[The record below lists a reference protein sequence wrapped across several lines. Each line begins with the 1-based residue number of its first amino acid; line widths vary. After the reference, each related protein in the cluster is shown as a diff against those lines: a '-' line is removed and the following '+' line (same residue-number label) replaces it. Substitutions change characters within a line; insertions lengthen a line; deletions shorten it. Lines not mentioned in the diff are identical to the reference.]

1 MVLKMSEVKRED
13 NLLMQI
19 NNLTEVEEPFFQI
32 EQETVYNTGFTQFNR
47 RLQVDLNLDAEV
59 TLINREVYNLFMLLG
74 DVGGL
79 SGFLLASGSVIMSVI
94 NF

>member
-1 MVLKMSEVKRED
+1 MSEVTRED

-47 RLQVDLNLDAEV
+47 RLQVDLHLDAEV

-79 SGFLLASGSVIMSVI
+79 SGFLLATGSVLMSVI
-94 NF
+94 DF

>member
-1 MVLKMSEVKRED
+1 MMLKMSEVTRED

-47 RLQVDLNLDAEV
+47 RLQVDLHLDA
-59 TLINREVYNLFMLLG
+59 
-74 DVGGL
+74 
-79 SGFLLASGSVIMSVI
+79 
-94 NF
+94 